1 MKPKNMNTNDLF
13 SEKIIAGI
21 KKAVNKMIALR
32 AKLDEDIVIIDENG
46 KPYRVKAKD
55 FLAKK

>member
-1 MKPKNMNTNDLF
+1 MSINNSL

-21 KKAVNKMIALR
+21 RKAVNKMIVLK
-32 AKLDEDIVIIDENG
+32 AKSDEDVVLVDENG

-55 FLAKK
+55 LLSKK